1 MKMLCSFKML
11 DCYPLHSVTFQKTR
25 ILKDFYPLVYK
36 FIGQFLKVMSLFFS
50 LFVSVCVCLYMLL
63 PAWSSAL
70 LNNYK
75 YRCVSIFQIN
85 AFYIDD
91 CVCVCV
97 CILGNLNSG
106 DEVLEWLRKNRFRQ
120 PELNVFMY
128 AVIALAITFV
138 MYSVWLLSC
147 FRPHTK
153 QAWLGNLSWEM
164 EDLHTLGWVVQ
175 WQATIS
181 AQGYPMWSLS
191 CKKFYLYDIE

>member
-36 FIGQFLKVMSLFFS
+36 FISQFLKVMSLFFL
-50 LFVSVCVCLYMLL
+50 LFVSVFTCCYLLGPLLFWTITNTDVSVSFRLMLFTL
-63 PAWSSAL
+63 M
-70 LNNYK
+70 
-75 YRCVSIFQIN
+75 I
-85 AFYIDD
+85 
-91 CVCVCV
+91 VCVY
-97 CILGNLNSG
+97 ILGNLNSG

-138 MYSVWLLSC
+138 MYTVWLLSC
-147 FRPHTK
+147 FRPHMK

-191 CKKFYLYDIE
+191 CKKFYLYDTE